1 MTGYSPGALDG
12 LIKKIAHS
20 AIKWVMYDEPVRWDG
35 DADSGFYGASW
46 EGKLPPVNGPTGTV
60 RLKYYPPGLGSAA
73 GAPPGAKVVG
83 DDYNEVGQSYYIY
96 EVDPWADIYE
106 PWVNR
111 IEEAFK
117 GWNGIPEPG
126 DFSGPIG
133 SIRKAVTALTP
144 LPTGEGGNDPDGEF
158 DTTYTS
164 VDLNTALGTMDRFIG
179 ADTAGADEGLL
190 IYAFRQGYGPDR
202 IRGIMG
208 NQGQAAIVLGIA
220 LLAEQ
225 KIWEG
230 AGKDIM
236 AIADKAAGSFRPGG
250 AGGDEIDLEV
260 VKAFKDLVVGFLPGP
275 VQTVVDTGEKVL
287 NLVTTLLPKTPE
299 GDSSVQL
306 EGYTPHEVYSSLVD
320 IIRKLEQRVFD
331 QEYEVAYST
340 LDGLLDYMYDNAGS
354 QFHIHPTKGID
365 TDLASAPALTVH
377 PEYLKK
383 IGYQLVPGIAA
394 TMGHAAEDAQAAD
407 KPGIWTRTNYIG
419 LSPDGPYPRWTTVL
433 SEFDAVTTGS
443 GKELV
448 EAGRLLAV
456 GAGFVQDTD
465 GDVQEALQG
474 VQDDLDR
481 GSDEWD
487 NEPPEYPYGYGY
499 GGFGSH

>member
-1 MTGYSPGALDG
+1 MTGYSPGALDD
-12 LIKKIAHS
+12 LKKKMAHA

-35 DADSGFYGASW
+35 DAESGFYGASW
-46 EGKLPPVNGPTGTV
+46 EGRLPPVSGATGTV
-60 RLKYYPPGLGSAA
+60 RLKYFPPMLSFAA

-83 DDYNEVGQSYYIY
+83 DGATEMGQPYYLY
-96 EVDPWADIYE
+96 EVDPWTDIYE
-106 PWVNR
+106 PWIDR
-111 IEEAFK
+111 IEDAFK

-126 DFSGPIG
+126 DFSGPIE
-133 SIRKAVTALTP
+133 SIRKAVVALTP
-144 LPTGEGGNDPDGEF
+144 LPAGEGGNDPEGEF
-158 DTTYTS
+158 GTTYTS
-164 VDLNTALGTMDRFIG
+164 VELNTALGTMDEFIG
-179 ADTAGADEGLL
+179 AGTAGADEGLL

-208 NQGQAAIVLGIA
+208 NQGQAAIVLGIS

-225 KIWEG
+225 KIWAG

-236 AIADKAAGSFRPGG
+236 AIAEKAADSFRPGG
-250 AGGDEIDLEV
+250 AGGDQIDLEV
-260 VKAFKDLVVGFLPGP
+260 VKAFKDLVVGFLPAP

-287 NLVTTLLPKTPE
+287 NLVGTLLPETPQ
-299 GDSSVQL
+299 GDSSVEL
-306 EGYTPHEVYSSLVD
+306 DGYTPDEVYNSLVD
-320 IIRKLEQRVFD
+320 IIAKLEQRVFD

-340 LDGLLDYMYDNAGS
+340 LDGLLDYMYENAGS

-365 TDLASAPALTVH
+365 TDLASAPRLTVH

-383 IGYQLVPGIAA
+383 IGYQLVPRIAA
-394 TMGHAAEDAQAAD
+394 NLGHAAEDAQAAD
-407 KPGIWTRTNYIG
+407 KPDIWTRTNYIG
-419 LSPDGPYPRWTTVL
+419 LSPNGPYPRWSEVL
-433 SEFDAVTTGS
+433 GEFDAVTTGS

-481 GSDEWD
+481 GSDEWV
-487 NEPPEYPYGYGY
+487 NKPPEYPYGYGY
-499 GGFGSH
+499 GGPH

>member
-1 MTGYSPGALDG
+1 MTDYSPGALDD
-12 LIKKIAHS
+12 LKKEIAHD
-20 AIKWVMYDEPVRWDG
+20 AIKWILYDEPVRWDG

-46 EGKLPPVNGPTGTV
+46 EGKLPPVSGPTGTIQ
-60 RLKYYPPGLGSAA
+60 LKWYPPGLGGSA
-73 GAPPGAKVVG
+73 GAPPGAEVVG
-83 DDYNEVGQSYYIY
+83 EGTNGVGSSYYLY
-96 EVDPWADIYE
+96 ELDPWTDIYE
-106 PWVNR
+106 PWINR

-117 GWNGIPEPG
+117 GWDSIPEPG
-126 DFSGPIG
+126 DFSGPIE

-144 LPTGEGGNDPDGEF
+144 LPSEGGPEGEF
-158 DTTYTS
+158 ETTYTS
-164 VDLNTALGTMDRFIG
+164 VDLNTALGNMDAFLEAG
-179 ADTAGADEGLL
+179 TAGADEGLL
-190 IYAFRQGYGPDR
+190 IYAFRYGYGPDR

-225 KIWEG
+225 KIWAG

-236 AIADKAAGSFRPGG
+236 AIAERAADCFRPGG
-250 AGGDEIDLEV
+250 AGGDKIDLEV
-260 VKAFKDLVVGFLPGP
+260 VKAFKDLVVGFLPAP

-287 NLVTTLLPKTPE
+287 NLVDTLLPETPQ
-299 GDSSVQL
+299 GDSSVEL
-306 EGYTPHEVYSSLVD
+306 DGYTPDEVYNSLVD
-320 IIRKLEQRVFD
+320 IIGKLEQRVFD

-340 LDGLLDYMYDNAGS
+340 LQGLLDYMYDNAGS

-365 TDLASAPALTVH
+365 TDLASAPNLTVH

-394 TMGHAAEDAQAAD
+394 HMGHAAEDAQAAD
-407 KPGIWTRTNYIG
+407 KPGIWVRQNYIG
-419 LSPDGPYPRWTTVL
+419 LSPDGPYPRWSTVL

-465 GDVQEALQG
+465 GDAREALQG

-481 GSDEWD
+481 GSDEWV

-499 GGFGSH
+499 GGYGPH